1 MKSLHREDKN
11 LIWHPYT
18 QHLVEPQ
25 PLVVERAKG
34 ASLYT
39 TEGKEVLDLIS
50 SWWTTTHGHSH
61 KKLNQVLLVKK
72 MHLKFYKTLN

>member
-1 MKSLHREDKN
+1 MRSLHQQDKN

-34 ASLYT
+34 ILYT
-39 TEGKEVLDLIS
+39 TDGKEV
-50 SWWTTTHGHSH
+50 
-61 KKLNQVLLVKK
+61 
-72 MHLKFYKTLN
+72 

>member
-1 MKSLHREDKN
+1 MRSLHQQDKD

-34 ASLYT
+34 HPLY
-39 TEGKEVLDLIS
+39 
-50 SWWTTTHGHSH
+50 
-61 KKLNQVLLVKK
+61 
-72 MHLKFYKTLN
+72 Y